1 MFLFQRICSNYH
13 ITFLIDFIVMDA
25 IFTLINFFTVENKFV
40 QYQFPLKHGNI
51 FGMTPMKLKKLFI
64 SSLVMH

>member
-1 MFLFQRICSNYH
+1 
-13 ITFLIDFIVMDA
+13 MDA

>member
-1 MFLFQRICSNYH
+1 
-13 ITFLIDFIVMDA
+13 MDA

-51 FGMTPMKLKKLFI
+51 FRYDTYEIKKI
-64 SSLVMH
+64 IY